1 MAEKNT
7 PKPESAAKKPAEA
20 VKKAEPAAKKVTQT
34 AQKAAPAV
42 KKPAQT
48 IKPQQTIAVTTP
60 TGGSTVGLRIGA
72 VVLWLLA
79 IVCEVFAIMALL
91 EYFFPPFGLSPLAF
105 LIIMI
110 VLDLAFAI
118 LAAQLWKK
126 ANHIKPMSEKRGKL
140 LFYLWN
146 ELGVIMACIC
156 FIPLIVLLLK
166 NDKLDKKTKTI
177 AAIVAIVAL
186 LITGTASADWN
197 PITAEQKEE
206 AEAQITT
213 NVYWT
218 EFGHKYHLKWSADGE
233 EATCCT
239 YLRGKEPYEGT
250 VTQAIE
256 AGRTAICSYCAAHY
270 AEEMGLELTDLNV
283 EGLETVETQLP
294 VNTATGAP
302 AETEGN

>member
-7 PKPESAAKKPAEA
+7 NTPQKPDAP
-20 VKKAEPAAKKVTQT
+20 KKVTQT
-34 AQKAAPAV
+34 AKKVTDTAKQAENAP
-42 KKPAQT
+42 KKVSQT
-48 IKPQQTIAVTTP
+48 AKRPQQTIAVTTP
-60 TGGSTVGLRIGA
+60 TGGSTTGLRIGA

-91 EYFFPPFGLSPLAF
+91 QYFIPPFGMSMLVF

-118 LAAQLWKK
+118 LGAQLWKK
-126 ANHIKPMSEKRGKL
+126 ANHIKPMSEKRGKF
-140 LFYLWN
+140 LFYVWN

-156 FIPLIVLLLK
+156 FIPLIILLLK

-177 AAIVAIVAL
+177 AAIVAAVAL
-186 LITGTASADWN
+186 LITGVASADFH

-218 EFGHKYHLKWSADGE
+218 EFGHKYHLKWSPDDSGE
-233 EATCCT
+233 PCCP
-239 YLRGKEPYEGT
+239 YISGKEPYEGT

-256 AGRTAICSYCAAHY
+256 LGRTAICSYCATHF
-270 AEEMGLELTDLNV
+270 AEEMGLELTELNV
-283 EGLETVETQLP
+283 EDGAELKDAVEP
-294 VNTATGAP
+294 NIVVNTGEAGN
-302 AETEGN
+302 TEGN

>member
-1 MAEKNT
+1 MAENKT
-7 PKPESAAKKPAEA
+7 GKPESAPKKVTQSA
-20 VKKAEPAAKKVTQT
+20 KKAEPAARKT
-34 AQKAAPAV
+34 
-42 KKPAQT
+42 AQT
-48 IKPQQTIAVTTP
+48 IKKPQTIAVTTP

-72 VVLWLLA
+72 VALWLLA
-79 IVCEVFAIMALL
+79 LVCEAFAVMALL
-91 EYFFPPFGLSPLAF
+91 EYFFPPFGMSPMAF
-105 LIIMI
+105 LIGMI
-110 VLDLAFAI
+110 VLDLAFTI
-118 LAAQLWKK
+118 FAAQLWKK

-156 FIPLIVLLLK
+156 FIPMIVILLK

-177 AAIVAIVAL
+177 ATVCAIIAL
-186 LITGTASADWN
+186 LISGTVSADWN

-218 EFGHKYHLKWSADGE
+218 QFGHKYHLKWSADGDE
-233 EATCCT
+233 ESCCS

-256 AGRTAICSYCAAHY
+256 AGRTSICSYCAAHY
-270 AEEMGLELTDLNV
+270 AAEMGLELEDLNV
-283 EGLETVETQLP
+283 EDRDNAEQPALNINEGSQDPPQNDTQ
-294 VNTATGAP
+294 TS
-302 AETEGN
+302 TEGE